1 MVDRDRASE
10 IDPMN
15 LQRNKEHKTMEIGF
29 LINNLR
35 DFLLNSEVKDCIAKV
50 VLFGSHAKGQAS
62 ADSDIDVLVFTTENN
77 EAGQVVMDKV
87 YDFILDYNVPL
98 EVLVADIDSFYLHR
112 DYFTYNVLRYGQEIY
127 SMDKNEIKTAML
139 GKLRDLAEEYQESAQ
154 EVLDNGRIRL
164 AVDAAYNAAELA
176 AKGLILCKQDD
187 LPGSHGG
194 IVASFG
200 QLYVKTEELDKS
212 IGRELNRN
220 LQLRNVA
227 RYKPDS
233 LLERQDAEGVLKL
246 ARELITRLSEKID
259 VDFIKP

>member
-1 MVDRDRASE
+1 
-10 IDPMN
+10 
-15 LQRNKEHKTMEIGF
+15 MEIGF

-50 VLFGSHAKGQAS
+50 VLFGSYAKGQAS
-62 ADSDIDVLVFTTENN
+62 ADSDIDVLVLTTENN
-77 EAGQVVMDKV
+77 EAGQVVM
-87 YDFILDYNVPL
+87 
-98 EVLVADIDSFYLHR
+98 DIDSFYLHR

-139 GKLRDLAEEYQESAQ
+139 GKLKDLAEEYQESAQ

-176 AKGLILCKQDD
+176 AKDLILCKQDD

-194 IVASFG
+194 IVAGFG
-200 QLYVKTEELDKS
+200 KLYVKTEELDKS
-212 IGRELNRN
+212 IGREL
-220 LQLRNVA
+220 
-227 RYKPDS
+227 
-233 LLERQDAEGVLKL
+233 
-246 ARELITRLSEKID
+246 ITLLSEKID

>member
-1 MVDRDRASE
+1 MIDRDRDSE
-10 IDPMN
+10 SDPMN
-15 LQRNKEHKTMEIGF
+15 LKRNKEHKTMEIGF
-29 LINNLR
+29 LIKNLR
-35 DFLLNSEVKDCIAKV
+35 DFLLNSNVKDCIAKV

-77 EAGQVVMDKV
+77 ETGRLIMDKV

-176 AKGLILCKQDD
+176 AKGLILYKQDD

-194 IVASFG
+194 IVAGFS

-220 LQLRNVA
+220 LQLRNLA

-233 LLERQDAEGVLKL
+233 ILESQDAEGVLKL
-246 ARELITRLSEKID
+246 ARELITLLSEKID
-259 VDFIKP
+259 VDFKKS